1 MKKTYLVLLHLA
13 YWGIYFLFLT
23 AIMIAVISN
32 AVPAHHIGEIPVVV
46 YLMGLVPGVCAF
58 YASYGLIFAK
68 FLQRKQILGTL
79 LLGAA
84 AALCGALIGDLALT
98 IVRGPKILFADGMR
112 LAMEITVFM
121 AAMVAAPN
129 VLLGLGMRA
138 FVSWFEDIQTKQVL
152 EQKNREMEM
161 ALIKA
166 QINPH
171 FLFNTIANIDV
182 LIEKDPAK
190 ASAYLNKLSGIM
202 RFMLYETQ
210 PAQIALAR
218 ELDYIEQYI
227 ALQKIRYSKPE
238 NVQFR
243 ISGHVGQQQIAPM
256 LFIPFIENAFK
267 FAEGIKS
274 EALIA
279 ISFSISAKEI
289 VFDCKNSYQA
299 AAPVSE
305 SGGLGNDLIAKRIA
319 LLYPSRHKLTHQA
332 ANGSYQV
339 QLTIFLA

>member
-1 MKKTYLVLLHLA
+1 MKKSYLVLLHLA

-23 AIMIAVISN
+23 AIMISVVSNVI
-32 AVPAHHIGEIPVVV
+32 PAPRLDEVSIVV
-46 YLMGLVPGVCAF
+46 YMMGLVPGIAAF

-68 FLQRKQILGTL
+68 FLRQKRIVGTL
-79 LLGAA
+79 LVGTA
-84 AALCGALIGDLALT
+84 AALMAALLGDVALM
-98 IVRGPKILFADGMR
+98 IVKGPNILFADGMR
-112 LAMEITVFM
+112 SMMEITVFM
-121 AAMVAAPN
+121 AAMIAAPN
-129 VLLGLGMRA
+129 ALLGLGMRA
-138 FVSWFEDIQTKQVL
+138 FVSWFEDIQTKQEL

-238 NVQFR
+238 NVQF
-243 ISGHVGQQQIAPM
+243 SVTGVPGQLQIAPM
-256 LFIPFIENAFK
+256 LFIPFLENAFK

-279 ISFSISAKEI
+279 ISFHISAKEI

-299 AAPVSE
+299 AATTSGN
-305 SGGLGNDLIAKRIA
+305 GGLGNDLIAKRIA
-319 LLYPSRHKLTHQA
+319 LLYPGNHQLSHHA
-332 ANGSYQV
+332 ANGSYHV
-339 QLTIFLA
+339 QLKIFLA

>member
-1 MKKTYLVLLHLA
+1 MKKSYLVLMHLA
-13 YWGIYFLFLT
+13 YWGIYFLFLS

-32 AVPAHHIGEIPVVV
+32 VVSAPHVGEVSLVV
-46 YLMGLVPGVCAF
+46 YLMGLVPGIGAF
-58 YASYGLIFAK
+58 YAGYALIFAK
-68 FLQRKQILGTL
+68 FLQQKRIVGTL
-79 LLGAA
+79 LVGAA
-84 AALCGALIGDLALT
+84 AALVAALLGDLALL
-98 IVRGPKILFADGMR
+98 IVKGPNILFADGIR
-112 LAMEITVFM
+112 SAMEITVFM
-121 AAMVAAPN
+121 AAMVGAPN

-182 LIEKDPAK
+182 LIEKDPTK

-238 NVQFR
+238 NVQF
-243 ISGHVGQQQIAPM
+243 SVTGTPGQQQIAPM

-279 ISFSISAKEI
+279 ISFNISAKEI

-299 AAPVSE
+299 AAPASE
-305 SGGLGNDLIAKRIA
+305 NGGLGNDLIAKRIA
-319 LLYPSRHKLTHQA
+319 LLYPGKHQLSHQA
-332 ANGSYQV
+332 ANGSYHV
-339 QLTIFLA
+339 QLKIFLA